1 MTDMQRR
8 CKEVEEQAE
17 TSRLDRVRAKMR
29 EQGIDALY
37 SRSLTDIAWMT
48 GFPRVFDDEPAHRCA
63 VTAQEA
69 RMHTDSRYSDAA
81 GRAARASAER
91 GGDLWGIDVEP
102 HSASM
107 WLMEVLSSVE
117 SAEAELVVAI
127 EDTLPLREFRAL
139 ESAVAVSTRPVR
151 FIETDSFV
159 LGLRARKDDGE
170 IAAMKRAQDITDR
183 AFASAVGFMR
193 AAQSEG
199 RSVTERELKIELEEA
214 MRRLGADD
222 LAFASIV
229 AAGENGAAPHGIPG
243 DRVIGPGD
251 MVVLDFGARA
261 DGYCSDMTRVIS
273 MGAPSERAQRAYAAI
288 RRANEEVETMLRPGV
303 TGRAAHE
310 HAEAVLAECGFGGCM
325 GHSLGH
331 GVGLDIH
338 EQPNLSSRNDEPLEP
353 GNVVT
358 VEPGVYISGEFGCR
372 LEDFGVICE
381 DGFEV
386 FTTTPHDIVII

>member
-1 MTDMQRR
+1 MTGGDLRT
-8 CKEVEEQAE
+8 ESGS
-17 TSRLDRVRAKMR
+17 TLSSRLDRVRAKMR
-29 EQGIDALY
+29 DLGIDALY
-37 SRSLTDIAWMT
+37 SRSLSDIAWLT
-48 GFPRVFDDEPAHRCA
+48 GFSRVFDDEPAHRCL
-63 VTAQEA
+63 VTAEDA
-69 RMHTDSRYSDAA
+69 RMHTDSRYVDAA
-81 GRAARASAER
+81 CRAAQER
-91 GGDLWGIDVEP
+91 SVCDGVRWSIDTEP
-102 HSASM
+102 RSSSV
-107 WLMEVLSSVE
+107 WLMDAISAIGACGEEV
-117 SAEAELVVAI
+117 VVAI
-127 EDTLPLREFRAL
+127 EDTLPLREYRAL
-139 ESAVAVSTRPVR
+139 EAAAAVLPRPVR
-151 FIETDSFV
+151 FIEADSFV
-159 LGLRARKDDGE
+159 LALRARKDEQE
-170 IAAMKRAQDITDR
+170 IAAMKRAQSITDR
-183 AFASAVGFMR
+183 AFSHVVGYIRNAVADGC
-193 AAQSEG
+193 SL
-199 RSVTERELKIELEEA
+199 TERQVQIELEES
-214 MRRLGADD
+214 MRRMGADG

-229 AAGENGAAPHGIPG
+229 AAGENGAAPHSIPG
-243 DRVIGPGD
+243 DRILGPGD

-338 EQPNLSSRNDEPLEP
+338 EQPNLSPRNDEPLEP